1 MIDIY
6 HPRALLSSKLLAA
19 QPPRLYRPS
28 STTRVQARARATT
41 DTVIEALEV
50 EGNPPPPPPPS
61 PVDTAIMKIEN
72 KGSFAATR
80 RPRPA
85 TDSIDR
91 AFYLS
96 PSFLG
101 VGGGRGGKSRTC

>member
-6 HPRALLSSKLLAA
+6 LPRALLSSKLLAA
-19 QPPRLYRPS
+19 QPPPPLSTIIS
-28 STTRVQARARATT
+28 STTRVHARARATT

-61 PVDTAIMKIEN
+61 RVDTAIMKIEN

-80 RPRPA
+80 RRPRIQSTKLFTYPPL
-85 TDSIDR
+85 
-91 AFYLS
+91 FW
-96 PSFLG
+96 G
-101 VGGGRGGKSRTC
+101 MGE

>member
-6 HPRALLSSKLLAA
+6 LPRALLPSKLPLHN
-19 QPPRLYRPS
+19 PLHDYIVHN
-28 STTRVQARARATT
+28 TRTRATT

-50 EGNPPPPPPPS
+50 EGNPPS

-80 RPRPA
+80 RRPRIQSTKLFTYPPLFW
-85 TDSIDR
+85 R
-91 AFYLS
+91 M
-96 PSFLG
+96 G
-101 VGGGRGGKSRTC
+101 

>member
-41 DTVIEALEV
+41 DTVIEALEM
-50 EGNPPPPPPPS
+50 EGNPPPPPPPPS

-101 VGGGRGGKSRTC
+101 GGGGGGGR